1 MIIIGSLAATHTE
14 NQIARKL
21 NTGTPPFGRS
31 WLNMIRRP
39 RAWRIDCGLQ
49 IDRVSVYGIFENTA
63 A

>member
-1 MIIIGSLAATHTE
+1 MHIEAAMHTE
-14 NQIARKL
+14 NHVARKL
-21 NTGTPPFGRS
+21 NTGTPPFRRS
-31 WLNMIRRP
+31 WLDMIRRS